1 MAVRGRHRRRQQS
14 RINRASLTVT
24 AGGAGLALPL
34 VAAGTADAASADT
47 WAKVAACESSG
58 DWSINTGNGY
68 YGGLQFAPAT
78 WREFGGERYAPGA
91 HLATAEEQIAVGRD
105 VLRVQGWEAWPS
117 CAKRYGLAGRAHTV
131 EPGDTLTSVAAR
143 FRVPGGVDV
152 LYRLNEEVVGPDPDR
167 LAVGVLLALPPNSGS
182 GRAGG

>member
-1 MAVRGRHRRRQQS
+1 MPHLLAAAV
-14 RINRASLTVT
+14 A
-24 AGGAGLALPL
+24 ALALLAPGQGH
-34 VAAGTADAASADT
+34 AHRADPAGTPDCRSAPWPWGCVAD
-47 WAKVAACESSG
+47 CESDG
-58 DWSINTGNGY
+58 RWDADTGNGY

-143 FRVPGGVDV
+143 FRVPGGVEG
-152 LYRLNEEVVGPDPDR
+152 LYRLNEETVGPDPDL
-167 LAVGVLLALPPNSGS
+167 LAVGLLLALPPGSGS